1 MSFCCTVILILIYFS
16 AVGHRPKT
24 NYYQYSLGI
33 LALCVSGVRVS
44 THVSQKLIH
53 AVEHRQI
60 KHGESLCVG
69 EFKATLFLFLWFKQM
84 IHCRSKPT

>member
-1 MSFCCTVILILIYFS
+1 LISSVHVILLYCNPKFKYELFC
-16 AVGHRPKT
+16 AVSHRPKT

-44 THVSQKLIH
+44 THVSHKLIH
-53 AVEHRQI
+53 AVEHAQV

-69 EFKATLFLFLWFKQM
+69 EFESTLFFFAK
-84 IHCRSKPT
+84 